1 MKQRH
6 TRSVAL
12 ILEGKSLEG
21 GGGAERRFIRL
32 WRYFLG
38 KETSVHLILNDSL
51 FRSGVVVGLF
61 TNEDIHNKTLHIIKY
76 NHLMLVSLSM
86 FRIILQNRFDI
97 IHLVL
102 AQKRLLLFYLMLF
115 LQKKHVITHTI
126 AFSAFSC
133 RLKLPLATIFL
144 SQWIWKNVDR
154 IDSLYSG
161 FLEAYAKPLG
171 FYDKVEISP
180 CSFSE
185 MKFCAIK
192 QKKTLIVFSG
202 RLIEEK
208 NPILFVEA
216 LSLLRKKYTQWE
228 AIIAGEGPLENSI
241 KIKLRQDNMNSYVKI
256 QAFADMSQ
264 VFSESLIFVSLQKT
278 ENYPSQSLLEAMLAC
293 NVVVATNVGETSKI
307 VQDGSTGF
315 LIEGN
320 PRELSE
326 KLFQLLSNPILVQKI
341 ALNGKKFVEKNH
353 TIERFA
359 EYINGFWLTAY
370 KNKRF

>member
-1 MKQRH
+1 MKQMH

-51 FRSGVVVGLF
+51 FKSGVVVGLF

-76 NHLMLVSLSM
+76 NHPMLVSLSM
-86 FRIILQNRFDI
+86 FRIILQNKFDI

-102 AQKRLLLFYLMLF
+102 AQKRLLLFYVMLF
-115 LQKKHVITHTI
+115 LQKKYVITHTI

-144 SQWIWKNVDR
+144 SRWIWKNVDR
-154 IDSLYSG
+154 IDSLYAG

-180 CSFSE
+180 CSFSD
-185 MKFCAIK
+185 MKFCSIK

-216 LSLLRKKYTQWE
+216 LSLLRKRYTQWE

-241 KIKLRQDNMNSYVKI
+241 KIKLLQENMNSYVKI
-256 QAFADMSQ
+256 QAFADMPQ
-264 VFSESLIFVSLQKT
+264 IFSESLIFVSLQKT

-326 KLFQLLSNPILVQKI
+326 KLFQLLNNPILVQKI